1 MRSPGSIGLATSVAE
16 TDATAIMASSITIT
30 ALTMAGCR

>member
-1 MRSPGSIGLATSVAE
+1 MERFPWRPLLAE

-30 ALTMAGCR
+30 ALAMAGCR